1 MLRISIFLLIVSCLI
16 GCKESS
22 NKKNDSVSD
31 LSPEVEKP
39 ILEFPKKKKK
49 GQNPF
54 DFKFM
59 QRAYPSGKIKTSAY
73 SEAMQWKNQT
83 ANRSTA
89 NEIWVFAGPLN
100 IGGRITDIEIA
111 SNNSEVYYI
120 GAASGG
126 IFKSVNGGND
136 WTPIFDNQAMLSI
149 GDIEISKSNNNLIYV
164 GTGEVNAGGGS
175 LVYDGDGI
183 HKSYDGGISWES
195 KGLANIGSVGK
206 IVLDPNDDNTVFVG
220 AMGPLFKNSSNRGV
234 YKTTDGGDSWE
245 KVLFVSDSTGIVDM
259 AIHPT
264 NGNIVYAASW
274 ERIRRPNRRQYGGIT
289 SGIYKTTDGGSNWTE
304 LTNGLPNTTSQKGR
318 IGFDIS
324 QSNPNVLYA
333 RYADS
338 EGNIQGVYKTVNG
351 GDSWTAVNSS
361 QLTDVGFHWW
371 FGGIFIDPTNE
382 NVLYNLDFEVQK
394 STNGGNSWTNAFNYV
409 HVDQHAMAFQTYNS
423 SEILLGNDGGLYYSS
438 NGGSSATKDLKLPIT
453 QYNRIFVDAQ
463 NENKIYGGAQDN
475 STSRTQT
482 GGLSDWNIIYGGD
495 GFQPLV
501 DPTNTN
507 VIYALYQYGGLGK
520 STNNG
525 GSFYDATNG
534 ISWGDRKN
542 WDTPITFDPN
552 NSQILYFGTNRLYK
566 TTNAAGNWSPISPDL
581 TDGPHTGNL
590 TFGTITTIS
599 VSQFDSQIIFVGT
612 DDGKAWITQDGGSN
626 WTDISAG
633 IPNRWVT
640 KVLASRENQSTAYL
654 TLSGYRFGQNVGHVY
669 KSTDL
674 GNSWVDIST
683 SLPDIPVNDI
693 EQDSFGNIFI
703 ATDVG
708 VMASKDEGENW
719 IVLGENLPSAVVSD
733 LFIHE
738 GSQFLFAATYG
749 RSIYKI
755 DISNNIMNIDGN
767 LFPSEVKIYPNPAS
781 EMVTISLKNSSEKAK
796 ISMFDVMGRLVKQI
810 GFENK
815 KEIHFSVADLQAGIY
830 YLKISEGEKQA
841 TQKLIVK

>member
-1 MLRISIFLLIVSCLI
+1 MLRLSSILLLIIAFV
-16 GCKESS
+16 GCRNSSKEENGFISEES
-22 NKKNDSVSD
+22 
-31 LSPEVEKP
+31 
-39 ILEFPKKKKK
+39 ILETSEEKEGKS
-49 GQNPF
+49 PF
-54 DFKFM
+54 DLMFM
-59 QRAYPSGKIKTSAY
+59 QRAYPNGEINTSAY
-73 SEAMQWKNQT
+73 SEAIQWKKQT
-83 ANRSTA
+83 ANRNTA
-89 NEIWVFAGPLN
+89 NEIWQFVGPLN
-100 IGGRITDIEIA
+100 IGGRITDIEIP
-111 SNNSEVYYI
+111 SNQPNVYFV

-126 IFKSVNGGND
+126 IFKTINGGND
-136 WTPIFDNQAMLSI
+136 WTPIFDEQQMLSI
-149 GDIEISKSNNNLIYV
+149 GDIEISKINNDLIYV

-183 HKSYDGGISWES
+183 HKSIDGGITWQS
-195 KGLANIGSVGK
+195 KGLPNIGSVGK
-206 IVLDPNDDNTVFVG
+206 IAIDPNNDNTVFVG
-220 AMGPLFKNSSNRGV
+220 AMGPLFKNSSNRGI
-234 YKTTDGGDSWE
+234 YKTTNGGDSWE
-245 KVLFVSDSTGIVDM
+245 QVLFVSDSTGVVDM

-274 ERIRRPNRRQYGGIT
+274 ERVRRPNRRQYGGIT
-289 SGIYKTTDGGSNWTE
+289 SGIYRTTDGGANWTE
-304 LTNGLPNTTSQKGR
+304 LTNGLPSIASQKGR
-318 IGFDIS
+318 ISFDIS

-333 RYADS
+333 RYANAN
-338 EGNIQGVYKTVNG
+338 GNIQGVYKTDNG
-351 GDSWTAVNSS
+351 GDSWVAVNSS

-382 NVLYNLDFEVQK
+382 NVLYNVDFEVQK
-394 STNGGNSWTNAFNYV
+394 STNGGNSWTNVFNNA
-409 HVDQHAMAFQTYNS
+409 HVDQHAMAFNTFNQ
-423 SEILLGNDGGLYYSS
+423 ILLGNDGGLYYSS
-438 NGGSSATKDLKLPIT
+438 NGGASATKDLKLPIT
-453 QYNRIFVDAQ
+453 QFNRIFVDAQ
-463 NENKIYGGAQDN
+463 NANKIYGGAQDN

-507 VIYALYQYGGLGK
+507 VIYALYQYGSLGK

-525 GSFYDATNG
+525 SSFSSATNG
-534 ISWGDRKN
+534 ISGGDRKN

-552 NSQILYFGTNRLYK
+552 NSQILYIGTNRLYK

-599 VSQFDSQIIFVGT
+599 VSQFNSQVIFVGT
-612 DDGKAWITQDGGSN
+612 DDGKAWVTQDGGSN
-626 WTDISAG
+626 WTDVSAG
-633 IPNRWVT
+633 VPNRWVT
-640 KVLASRENQSTAYL
+640 KVLASKENASTVYL

-669 KSTDL
+669 KSTDF

-693 EQDSFGNIFI
+693 EQDSFGNLFI

-708 VMASKDEGENW
+708 VMASKDEGTNW

-755 DISNNIMNIDGN
+755 DISNNIMETNRN
-767 LFPSEVKIYPNPAS
+767 LLVSEVKVFPNPAS
-781 EMVTISLKNSSEKAK
+781 EMVTVSLKNSSEK
-796 ISMFDVMGRLVKQI
+796 SELLMYDTMGRLVKQVAF
-810 GFENK
+810 GNK
-815 KEIHFSVADLQAGIY
+815 NEIHFSVTDLQAGVY
-830 YLKISEGEKQA
+830 YLNISEGKNRI
-841 TQKLIVK
+841 TKKLIVK